1 MRPKD
6 TQMSL
11 TLSLLMNKQTLIS
24 LLKQGNTGNEI
35 LEILEALAADEMSTE
50 SVEDEIQF

>member
-1 MRPKD
+1 
-6 TQMSL
+6 
-11 TLSLLMNKQTLIS
+11 MNKQTLIS

-35 LEILEALAADEMSTE
+35 LEILEALVADEMSTE